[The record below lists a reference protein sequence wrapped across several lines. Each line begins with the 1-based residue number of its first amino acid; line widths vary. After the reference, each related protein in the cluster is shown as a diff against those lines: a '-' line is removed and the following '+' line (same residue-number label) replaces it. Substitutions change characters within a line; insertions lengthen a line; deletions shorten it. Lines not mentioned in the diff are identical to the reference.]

1 MEAVLPLA
9 VVAGLLSILSPCV
22 LPILPI
28 VASAARGAGR
38 WGPAAL
44 AAGLAAAFAL
54 AGSVLAAA
62 SVSLGFD
69 AELAR
74 PVAGVALTLVGAV
87 LVVPPLARAFER
99 LTQPLADRANAAAAR
114 TGEGVGGQF
123 GLGALLGVAWS
134 PCVGP
139 TLGAASLLAAQGR
152 NLGEAGLT
160 MLAFG
165 LGAAAPLAAM
175 GYGARRWSLAGRKG
189 MAAAAK
195 SGKLVLGWTTLGVG
209 LLVLTGLDK
218 VLEAALVRLSP
229 DWLTALTTRI

>member
-1 MEAVLPLA
+1 MTTVLSLAVL
-9 VVAGLLSILSPCV
+9 AGLLSVLSPCV

-28 VASAARGAGR
+28 VAGAARGAGP

-54 AGSVLAAA
+54 AGSLLAAV
-62 SVSLGFD
+62 SHSLGFD
-69 AELAR
+69 AEAAR
-74 PVAGVALTLVGAV
+74 PIAGATLTLIGAV
-87 LVVPPLARAFER
+87 IVVPPLARVFER
-99 LTQPLADRANAAAAR
+99 LAQPLADRANAMAAR
-114 TGEGVGGQF
+114 TGEGVLGQF

-152 NLGEAGLT
+152 NLGEASLT

-165 LGAAAPLAAM
+165 LGAALPLAAM
-175 GYGARRWSLAGRKG
+175 GYGARRWAVAGRKG
-189 MAAAAK
+189 MAVAGK
-195 SGKLVLGWTTLGVG
+195 GGKLVLGWALLGVG

-218 VLEAALVRLSP
+218 VIESIIVGLSP
-229 DWLTALTTRI
+229 AWLTALTTRV